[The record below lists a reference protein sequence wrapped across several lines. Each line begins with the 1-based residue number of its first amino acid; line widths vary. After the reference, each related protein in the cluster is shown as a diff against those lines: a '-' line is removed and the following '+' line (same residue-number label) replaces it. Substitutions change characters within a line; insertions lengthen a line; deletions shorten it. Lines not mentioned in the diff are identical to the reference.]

1 MKLKHAKENG
11 TDQLQTMNNARTS
24 EGRYRRLFETAQ
36 DGILLLDAES
46 GAITD
51 ANPFIT
57 QMLGYALED
66 IIGKRLWE
74 IGAFKDV
81 KESKSA
87 FEELQ
92 KREYIRYE
100 DLPLKTK
107 DGQKREVEFISN
119 VYLVNGKKV
128 IQCNIRDITERKH
141 AEEALHRSEEQYRR
155 LFETAQDGILLLD
168 AETGAITDANPY
180 ILHKLGYTLDD
191 LLGKRLWEI
200 GAFADVKDSKA
211 AFEELQQKEYIRYED
226 LPLKTKDGNIRE
238 VEFVSNVYLVN
249 EKKIIQC
256 NIRDIT
262 DRKQAEDLLR
272 LSEERLRVT
281 LESTMIGTWD
291 WDLIDDVITASPT
304 YYTMQGWEPEKGPID
319 REEWLTKIHPD
330 DRASITEKI
339 QGVLNGTHS
348 EYQYEARV
356 KHADGSY
363 RWHNVV
369 GHTVE
374 WNKDHVPIRM
384 IGVRTDITERKR
396 AEEALQSSKSILEG
410 IINAIPVRVF
420 WKDKNL
426 TYLGCNTVFARDA
439 GFSDPKEVIGKDDF
453 QMGWREQAGLYRSD
467 DRRVIDSGISKLNIE
482 EPQTT
487 PAGNTI
493 TLLTNKIPLRN
504 SIGEITGI
512 LGTYLDFTERKQS
525 EIALQESNDKFHQ
538 LANNITDAFWIRSP
552 DMKEVQYIS
561 PGFEKIW
568 GRSVESLYANPDEW
582 ITYVHSDDRGRVNNS
597 FTELSSGK
605 TNLEIEYRIVRPDG
619 DIRWV
624 HLRGFQVRDS
634 TDQLIR
640 HIGIVSD
647 ITDRRRTEELLRE
660 SEEKF
665 RTVIETL
672 PDGFYR
678 STVDGRFVDVN
689 MAMVKM
695 LGYDSK
701 EELLRIDIPTEL
713 YFKQED
719 RILAQ
724 YNQDFIGDIDSYQ
737 LKKKDGTGIWVEDRC
752 HYLRDKSGSIKYH
765 EGISRD
771 ITERKTLEE
780 QMKKS
785 EEKYRGIFENVQD
798 VYFETSIDGTV
809 FEVSPSISIVSKGQY
824 AREDL
829 LGMSMFDFY
838 SETSER
844 NSLVEILQKKGIVSD
859 YEVKLKNRDGTRI
872 PCSISAKIQFGA
884 EGQPQKIIGSMRDIT
899 ERKMAQEALR
909 KGEERYRQ
917 LVEFSPI
924 AIMVHRDGKF
934 IYVNPAAVDLLAA
947 HESSQLLGR
956 SILDILHEDHR
967 ESHRMRQSISGET
980 DNVLIQSKEKFL
992 RLDGTVIDV
1001 EVVSLMIEYDGMP
1014 AMQDVVRD
1022 VSEQIKYQQQ
1032 ILQSQK
1038 NESIGTLAGG
1048 IAHDFNNILGIIL
1061 GYTYIIEQKKSDEK
1075 ALSTSIAA
1083 INQAVKRGASLV
1095 RQILTFARKT
1105 ETKFMPVDSAELAN
1119 ELVSMLKQTFP
1130 RIIEINNQFPTN
1142 VPFILADRTQI
1153 HQTILNLCVNAR
1165 DAMPN
1170 GGSITLTATEISGA
1184 AVKEMFQTAD
1194 QQLYLC
1200 IGVTDTGEGMSE
1212 AIRNRIFDPF
1222 YTTKPQGKGTGLG
1235 LSVVSG
1241 IVQAHNGFINVESV
1255 PDKGTTFRLYF
1266 PVADNMMNPADAHR
1280 DVPFTAGGQ
1289 ETILLVEDEEL
1300 LLNAVELLLESN
1312 GYTVFIA
1319 HDGAEAVES
1328 YTRHQSEI
1336 DLVVTDLGLPV
1347 MTGMEEFKKLKEI
1360 NPNVTVIFASGFI
1373 DPDIKSELLI
1383 AGAQFFLQKPYV
1395 ADEIL
1400 KIIREALDKITAR

>member
-11 TDQLQTMNNARTS
+11 SDQHISMSSVRNS
-24 EGRYRRLFETAQ
+24 EVRYRRLFETAQ
-36 DGILLLDAES
+36 DGILILDGES

-51 ANPFIT
+51 ANPYIIAS
-57 QMLGYALED
+57 LGYSLEELKGKRLWEIGAFVDVKEAKEAFEELQRKEYIRYKDLPLKTKTGQLREVEFVSNVYLVNGKKVIQCNIRDITDRKHAEDALHRSEEQYRRLFESAQD
-66 IIGKRLWE
+66 GILLLDAATGAITDANPYILQKLGYPLDDLLGKRLWE

-92 KREYIRYE
+92 K
-100 DLPLKTK
+100 
-107 DGQKREVEFISN
+107 
-119 VYLVNGKKV
+119 
-128 IQCNIRDITERKH
+128 
-141 AEEALHRSEEQYRR
+141 
-155 LFETAQDGILLLD
+155 
-168 AETGAITDANPY
+168 
-180 ILHKLGYTLDD
+180 
-191 LLGKRLWEI
+191 
-200 GAFADVKDSKA
+200 
-211 AFEELQQKEYIRYED
+211 KEYIRYED
-226 LPLKTKDGNIRE
+226 LPLKTKDGHIRE

-249 EKKIIQC
+249 GKKIIQC

-262 DRKQAEDLLR
+262 DRKQAEGLLR
-272 LSEERLRVT
+272 QSEERLRVT
-281 LESTMIGTWD
+281 LESTMIGNWD
-291 WDLIDDVITASPT
+291 WDLINDVVIASPT
-304 YYTMQGWEPEKGPID
+304 YYTMQGWEPGKGPID
-319 REEWLTKIHPD
+319 REEWLTTIHPD
-330 DRASITEKI
+330 DRICVTEKI

-363 RWHNVV
+363 RWHNVI

-374 WNKDHVPIRM
+374 WDKNHTPTRM

-410 IINAIPVRVF
+410 IIKSIPVRVF

-426 TYLGCNTVFARDA
+426 TYVGCNTVFARDA

-453 QMGWREQAGLYRSD
+453 QMGWREQAELYRSD
-467 DRRVIDSGISKLNIE
+467 DRRVIDSGISKLDIE

-487 PAGNTI
+487 PAGTTI

-504 SIGEITGI
+504 STGEITGV
-512 LGTYLDFTERKQS
+512 LGTYVDISERKKF
-525 EIALQESNDKFHQ
+525 ETALQESNDKFHQ

-552 DMKEVQYIS
+552 DMSEVQYIS

-582 ITYVHSDDRGRVNNS
+582 TTFVHPDDRGRVNSS

-605 TNLEIEYRIVRPDG
+605 SNLDIEYRIVRPDG

-634 TDQLIR
+634 AGQLIR

-647 ITDRRRTEELLRE
+647 ITDRRRIEELLRE

-695 LGYDSK
+695 LGYNSK
-701 EELLRIDIPTEL
+701 EELLQIDIPTEL

-752 HYLRDKSGSIKYH
+752 HYLRDKSGNIKYH

-771 ITERKTLEE
+771 ITERRAAEE
-780 QMKKS
+780 QQRKS

-809 FEVSPSISIVSKGQY
+809 FEVSPSISVVSKGQY

-829 LGMSMFDFY
+829 LGVSMFDFY
-838 SETSER
+838 SESAER
-844 NSLVEILQKKGIVSD
+844 NMLIEILQKKGIVND
-859 YEVKLKNRDGTRI
+859 YEVKLKNRDGTLI
-872 PCSISAKIQFGA
+872 PCSISAKIQFNSA
-884 EGQPQKIIGSMRDIT
+884 GQPQKIIGSMRDIT
-899 ERKMAQEALR
+899 ERKVAQEALR
-909 KGEERYRQ
+909 KGEERYRR

-956 SILDILHEDHR
+956 PILDILHADHR
-967 ESHRMRQSISGET
+967 ESHRMKQSISGDT

-1001 EVVSLMIEYDGMP
+1001 EVVSLKIEYDGMP

-1022 VSEQIKYQQQ
+1022 VSEQIKLQQQ

-1038 NESIGTLAGG
+1038 NESIGTLAAG

-1061 GYTYIIEQKKSDEK
+1061 GYTYILEQKRSDEK
-1075 ALSTSIAA
+1075 AFTGGIAA

-1105 ETKFMPVDSAELAN
+1105 ETKFLPVNSAELVN

-1130 RIIEINNQFPTN
+1130 RIIEINNQFPTH

-1184 AVKEMFQTAD
+1184 MVKNMFRTAD
-1194 QQLYLC
+1194 QQSYLC
-1200 IGVTDTGEGMSE
+1200 VGVTDTGEGMTD
-1212 AIRNRIFDPF
+1212 AIRARIFDPF
-1222 YTTKPQGKGTGLG
+1222 FTTKPQGKGTGLG
-1235 LSVVSG
+1235 LPVVIG
-1241 IVQAHNGFINVESV
+1241 IVQAHHGFINVESV
-1255 PDKGTTFRLYF
+1255 PDKGTTFRIYL
-1266 PVADNMMNPADAHR
+1266 PTADDAINPADAHR
-1280 DVPFTAGGQ
+1280 EVPFTAGGQ

-1360 NPNVTVIFASGFI
+1360 NPDITVIFASGFI

-1383 AGAQFFLQKPYV
+1383 AGARYFLQKPYV

-1400 KIIREALDKITAR
+1400 KIIREALDKKPVR